1 MGIGIKANR
10 LHEGGELIFGN
21 SSVSHSFV
29 LFRKNMLKRSS
40 NCVIIAV
47 KITILALHA
56 IFLDGAEVKIF
67 YECGP
72 ALFGVFIAIAFV
84 CVSKLQS
91 WVLHA

>member
-40 NCVIIAV
+40 NCGVIAV
-47 KITILALHA
+47 
-56 IFLDGAEVKIF
+56 
-67 YECGP
+67 
-72 ALFGVFIAIAFV
+72 
-84 CVSKLQS
+84 
-91 WVLHA
+91 